1 MNFWNTLKSQIP
13 SLLFT
18 NLTIFRVQ
26 HCGGAGITF
35 DRWKDVNNRLCV
47 CSIFSSIG
55 QHAMDNIPVLGH
67 IQATHSSH
75 WLRGKRKL
83 AVASETERRQAS
95 NNSLTQLITL
105 VQSVTASL
113 MNVLL
118 RPTVLLYI
126 VLYIGLLALTDVYL
140 PVRSTHDSCHA
151 AFTFKLISLT
161 LASPRHQKPLANKYL
176 VKIRF

>member
-1 MNFWNTLKSQIP
+1 MNFWNTLKTQIP

-26 HCGGAGITF
+26 HRGGAGITF

-47 CSIFSSIG
+47 QYFSSIG

-83 AVASETERRQAS
+83 AVASLTKRRQAS

-113 MNVLL
+113 INVLL

-161 LASPRHQKPLANKYL
+161 LASSPHQKPLANKYL